1 MGRGAGSKVRFCNR
15 EKPMLKVVKEI
26 RLAKYRKSVNWSCD
40 RGESVEQVWCGAIAV
55 VRRNCYGLTAASAME
70 LAEIAKADFPGLKP
84 EDCRIIHFGGVS
96 YKGTF
101 GIEFDCGD
109 LAIAPDGWVEI
120 SELEYIL

>member
-26 RLAKYRKSVNWSCD
+26 RLAKYRKSVNWSRD

-55 VRRNCYGLTAASAME
+55 VRRKCYGLTVADALE
-70 LAEIAKADFPGLKP
+70 LAEIAKADFPTLRF
-84 EDCRIIHFGGVS
+84 EDCRIVHFGGTS
-96 YKGTF
+96 YRKTF

-109 LAIAPDGWVEI
+109 LEIAPDGWAEI
-120 SELEYIL
+120 NWL